1 MRCKFLASLVLLSAT
16 AQAVSASACS
26 MPSDWTS
33 EKAFA
38 KAVLVFRGIVTSTE
52 LSSAKLDGIPTS
64 EPATSFTTFGSADR
78 FVVNA
83 HYEVKEVFKGSPAPN
98 GVVSTT
104 TFILGGCGVPVLAG
118 QEYLFYINP
127 FDEETQR
134 NAPELVK
141 QTQGMI
147 SIFDSQMLLGDP
159 PQFDETL
166 AEVRA
171 LAKKH

>member
-1 MRCKFLASLVLLSAT
+1 MRRKFSAFLVLLSVT
-16 AQAVSASACS
+16 AHAVPASACS
-26 MPSDWTS
+26 MPSDWTP

-52 LSSAKLDGIPTS
+52 LSSAKLNGIPTS
-64 EPATSFTTFGSADR
+64 EPATSFTTSGNADR
-78 FVVNA
+78 FIVNA
-83 HYEVKEVFKGSPAPN
+83 RYELKEVFKGTPAPD

-104 TFILGGCGVPVLAG
+104 TFILGGCGAPVLAG

-127 FDEETQR
+127 FDEETRQH
-134 NAPELVK
+134 APEFVK

-147 SIFDSQMLLGDP
+147 SIFDSRMLLGDLP
-159 PQFDETL
+159 KVDETL
-166 AEVRA
+166 DELRA